1 MPKSSYVDFK
11 AVKEAVAMEHV
22 LQHYGILEDFKGRGD
37 SLSGPCPIHNGTN
50 PTQFRVSISKD
61 CWNCF
66 GDCKRGGNVLDFV
79 ALKENV
85 SIQKAALLLCEWF
98 NLQLEDRTRS
108 NGQARREGPVQERK
122 MPSRTKAV
130 PKQSRTPQDDGKPN
144 KPLGFELQKIDQA
157 HEYLAERGLEEA
169 TVREFGLGFCAS
181 GSMTGR
187 IVIPIHNGRGE
198 LVAYAGRWPGD
209 PAEDTPKYKLPAGF
223 KKSME
228 LFNLHRAIREPVNQP
243 LLIVE
248 GFFDCLHIWQH
259 GYKRVVALMG
269 SSIAAPQVDLLRR
282 HLPGDAQVIVIL
294 DEDDAGRTG
303 REQVV
308 KALSAFCFV
317 KQCPLGEQDKQPEHL
332 SLEELS
338 GITGGLCEAV

>member
-22 LQHYGILEDFKGRGD
+22 LQHYGILDDFKGKGD

-85 SIQKAALLLCEWF
+85 SIQKAAILLCEWF
-98 NLQLEDRTRS
+98 NLQLEDR
-108 NGQARREGPVQERK
+108 RRPNN
-122 MPSRTKAV
+122 
-130 PKQSRTPQDDGKPN
+130 QSRQQSSQRRTNSRSDKPLRKHSKGPEDDGKPN
-144 KPLGFELQKIDQA
+144 KPLGFELQKLDQT
-157 HEYLAERGLEEA
+157 HEYLAERGLEDA
-169 TVREFGLGFCAS
+169 TIREFGLGFCS
-181 GSMTGR
+181 NGSMTGR
-187 IVIPIHNGRGE
+187 IAIPIHNGQGQ

-209 PAEDTPKYKLPAGF
+209 PDDDTPKYKLPAGF

-228 LFNLHRAIREPVNQP
+228 IFNLHRAVREPINRP

-248 GFFDCLHIWQH
+248 GFFDCFHVWQH
-259 GYKRVVALMG
+259 GYRRVVALMG
-269 SSIAAPQVDLLRR
+269 SSIAPSQVDLLRH
-282 HLPGDAQVIVIL
+282 HLPGHAQAIVIL
-294 DEDDAGRTG
+294 DEDEAGHVG

-308 KALSAFCFV
+308 EALSAFCFV
-317 KQCPLGEQDKQPEHL
+317 KQWPLGEEDKQPEHL
-332 SLEELS
+332 TSEELS
-338 GITGGLCEAV
+338 EITGGLCEGV